1 MIMSLEEK
9 KQEVIEDFSVYDE
22 WLDKYEY
29 LIELGKTLEAYPE
42 EEKTEDKLI
51 KGCQSRVWL
60 DYEQKDGKL
69 YFRADSDAIITK
81 GIISLLLSVYSG
93 RTPAEIAADDFDF
106 VEKIGLKEN
115 LSPTRANG
123 LVSMIDT
130 IKWIANDAAAKE
142 QMAGQAGH
150 DEKTQ
155 AGHDG
160 AVIPGSTGN
169 PSKDVLSAEDVAAL
183 QPLYADVILALKQV
197 YDPEIPVNI
206 YDLGLIYEL
215 NIDKDRKVSIVMTFT
230 APNCPMADEVMH
242 EVEDSVKQVPGV
254 TGCSIE
260 LTFEP
265 VWDRSMLSEEARVDL
280 GLDYEED
287 DYGKLS

>member
-1 MIMSLEEK
+1 MTLEEK
-9 KQEVIEDFSVYDE
+9 KQAVIEEFSMYDE

-29 LIELGKTLEAYPE
+29 LIELGKALEAYPE
-42 EEKTEDKLI
+42 EEKTEEKLI

-60 DYEQKDGKL
+60 DYALKDGKL

-81 GIISLLLSVYSG
+81 GIISLLISVYSG
-93 RTPAEIAADDFDF
+93 RTPQEIANDDFGF
-106 VEKIGLKEN
+106 VDQIGLREN

-123 LVSMIDT
+123 LVSMIET
-130 IKWIANDAAAKE
+130 IKGAAKE
-142 QMAGQAGH
+142 MAEKAGN
-150 DEKTQ
+150 D
-155 AGHDG
+155 
-160 AVIPGSTGN
+160 AVLT
-169 PSKDVLSAEDVAAL
+169 AEDVAAL

-215 NIDKDRKVSIVMTFT
+215 NIDKERKVSILMTFT

-242 EVEDSVKQVPGV
+242 EVEESVKRVPGV
-254 TGCSIE
+254 TGCKIE

-287 DYGKLS
+287 DYGKLND